1 MYYCYLTIVII
12 PIIHHVE
19 LHSSEW
25 PTGRDNVEEL
35 SSTGIAGMDDSEH
48 GWNTNMEQYKK

>member
-1 MYYCYLTIVII
+1 MYYYLTSVII

-25 PTGRDNVEEL
+25 QAERDHVEEL

-48 GWNTNMEQYKK
+48 GWNTNMGQYKK